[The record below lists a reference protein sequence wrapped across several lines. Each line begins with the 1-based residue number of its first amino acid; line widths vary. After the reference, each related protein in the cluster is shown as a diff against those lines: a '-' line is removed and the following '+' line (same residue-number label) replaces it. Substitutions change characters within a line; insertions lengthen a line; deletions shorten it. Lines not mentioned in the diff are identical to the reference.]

1 LRFPIWNSQVKV
13 LLDFNIYNDKET
25 PLLKAALKVFSQHHL
40 VKENFGLIFKSD
52 ISFRVGL
59 AG

>member
-1 LRFPIWNSQVKV
+1 
-13 LLDFNIYNDKET
+13 LDFNIYNDKET